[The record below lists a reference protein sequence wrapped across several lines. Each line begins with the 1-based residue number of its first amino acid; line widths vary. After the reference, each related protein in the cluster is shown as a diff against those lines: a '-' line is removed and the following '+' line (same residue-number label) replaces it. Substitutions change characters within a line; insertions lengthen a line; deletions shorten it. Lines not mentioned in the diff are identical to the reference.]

1 MKLDTPLCDISLP
14 VDCRLR
20 LLSLMAAAFRHY
32 FIIDSM
38 PVFAAGAF
46 SLFAISFSPLFSI
59 YAIFIIA
66 FRFSLFTLF
75 FHFFLLLIAAFTML
89 PPLAPEAIRER

>member
-1 MKLDTPLCDISLP
+1 MRYFIASCR
-14 VDCRLR
+14 RLR
-20 LLSLMAAAFRHY
+20 LLSLISAAFRHY

-38 PVFAAGAF
+38 P
-46 SLFAISFSPLFSI
+46 FSPPAHFHYSPFHFRHYFRY

-66 FRFSLFTLF
+66 FRFSLFTLSF
-75 FHFFLLLIAAFTML
+75 ISSYYLAAFTML